1 MNIENA
7 KQDTLAELESQYEAL
22 KQDGLDLDLTRGK
35 PNAEQVALA
44 DALDGILGGDYRAAD
59 GSDARSDGRRFI
71 HLFLHNSDLTI
82 DEGHSRDVNTLYVTP
97 TSSKREECG
106 SIHRCQSAPLWMRG
120 RKECVRASVPPPPN
134 ITSFSIKSRRQALLP
149 LPYIFPERKLER
161 ETSTIHRR
169 QRAEANVFPS

>member
-59 GSDARSDGRRFI
+59 GSDVRNYGGLNGLPEARALFEKTEEPPRRI
-71 HLFLHNSDLTI
+71 
-82 DEGHSRDVNTLYVTP
+82 
-97 TSSKREECG
+97 
-106 SIHRCQSAPLWMRG
+106 A
-120 RKECVRASVPPPPN
+120 
-134 ITSFSIKSRRQALLP
+134 
-149 LPYIFPERKLER
+149 
-161 ETSTIHRR
+161 
-169 QRAEANVFPS
+169 